1 MCERTHLSEYIK
13 CFTSCPGNLSFQPP
27 QSKRSNIHDNVLF
40 HIIWFMISI
49 CTWSIK
55 TSLTNNPGKN
65 RIAVRP
71 RRENQLDSLKHHLHD
86 SWSNDENVRAERV
99 FANQFKLLYKRLS
112 KDILIIFF
120 CIRCSANDLGRA
132 PVSFCAS
139 FPNIRLFLFCAQG
152 HIKLKRNK

>member
-49 CTWSIK
+49 RMWSIK

-65 RIAVRP
+65 CIAVRP
-71 RRENQLDSLKHHLHD
+71 RHENQLHSLKHHLHD

-99 FANQFKLLYKRLS
+99 FANQFKRLYKRLS
-112 KDILIIFF
+112 KDIF

-132 PVSFCAS
+132 PVSFCES

-152 HIKLKRNK
+152 HITLKWNK